1 MSELIVVERSSSLS
15 HLLTRTLQAAD
26 LGDWRELASTVDAL
40 AHIKR
45 EVDLGTPPRAL
56 LLGAPAR
63 VQQEFRA
70 LLEELGRNPQI
81 AVLLLGHERLP
92 ELDLWLAG
100 HPAAEFL
107 PWAQFGRIP
116 AILQQLAPANTSI
129 EPVPPRDPDAVRVLF
144 VDDSASVRMTY
155 QSVLL
160 RQGYAVDLA
169 STRQEALA
177 RAQARRYDLIV
188 VDYYLPDGN
197 GEMLCRE
204 LRQIAHTADA
214 LIAVITGS
222 YRDDIIRDCLEAGAI
237 ECMFKSE
244 AMELFTVRIASLAR
258 QVQMQKRVA
267 SERER
272 LDGILSAVAD
282 GVYGVDR
289 NGMIGFINPNG
300 LRLLG
305 FTHEDQVVGRAAHEL
320 FHPMRE
326 DGSRLA
332 DEDSPL
338 TRAYSTSAP
347 VSQFETVFW
356 TREGGA
362 LPVECS
368 LRPLTIEG
376 RHEGAVAVFRD
387 ISDRKSVERLHWD
400 MTHDGLTGLANTRHF
415 LHLLGMELAR
425 RREQGGYAAL
435 LYIDVDR
442 YRQIG
447 ETAGI
452 SAGENLLVDLA
463 RRFGT
468 QLRDGDALARLDRDR
483 FGLLLPGVQPDN
495 LFKLAENFR
504 ALAQQCDYEANGT
517 RRQATVSV
525 GVGLVSRE
533 TPSVENALE
542 RAREAC
548 EIAKHRGRDQTQIS
562 LGEVDSRLAREIESG
577 WAERLREAI
586 AQDRLV
592 FYLQPIV
599 PIAAVPVEMANSI
612 SEPSWSPTHA
622 MARTQFFELL
632 VRLRDARGDLISPS
646 VFIPLAERFGLM
658 PELDLWIVA
667 RALKHLSA
675 LSRSGV
681 LSSFTVNLSSQSLS
695 DNETLRRIEELVRTG
710 NAAPGQL
717 VFELTETSQ
726 LNRLNDV
733 RRFMLT
739 LRGLGCRFALDDFGT
754 GFSSFTHLR
763 HLPVDF
769 VKIDGSFVEGM
780 VSTEI
785 DHKLVS
791 SITGMARALK
801 LRVIAEHV
809 DSPATLA
816 ALRAC
821 GVEFAQGHF
830 LGKPRALEHTHFAR
844 LLNLD

>member
-1 MSELIVVERSSSLS
+1 MSELIVVERSASLC

-26 LGDWRELASTVDAL
+26 LGGWRELASSVDAL
-40 AHIKR
+40 AHVKR

-56 LLGAPAR
+56 LLGAPVR
-63 VQQEFRA
+63 LQQEFRA

-81 AVLLLGHERLP
+81 AVVVLGHERLP
-92 ELDLWLAG
+92 ELDVWLAS

-116 AILQQLAPANTSI
+116 SMLQHLAPANSTLESA
-129 EPVPPRDPDAVRVLF
+129 PLRRNDAVRVLF

-169 STRQEALA
+169 GTRHEALMKA
-177 RAQARRYDLIV
+177 RARRYDLIV
-188 VDYYLPDGN
+188 VDYYLPDGT
-197 GEMLCRE
+197 GETLCRE
-204 LRQIAHTADA
+204 LREIPHTADA
-214 LIAVITGS
+214 LIAVITDS
-222 YRDDIIRDCLEAGAI
+222 YRDDIIRSCLEAGAI

-258 QVQMQKRVA
+258 QVQMQQRVE
-267 SERER
+267 SERQR
-272 LDGILSAVAD
+272 LDGILGAVAD
-282 GVYGVDR
+282 GVYGVDP
-289 NGMIGFINPNG
+289 NGVVSFINPNG

-305 FTHEDQVVGRAAHEL
+305 YTHEDQVVGHVAHEL

-326 DGSRLA
+326 DGTRLA
-332 DEDSPL
+332 GEDSPL
-338 TRAYSTSAP
+338 ARAYSTSAP
-347 VSQFETVFW
+347 VNQFETVFW
-356 TREGGA
+356 TREGAA

-368 LRPLTIEG
+368 LRPLAING
-376 RHEGAVAVFRD
+376 RHQGAVAVFRD
-387 ISDRKSVERLHWD
+387 ISDRKSVERLHWE
-400 MTHDGLTGLANTRHF
+400 MTHDGLTGLHNTRHF
-415 LHLLGMELAR
+415 LQLLGAELSR
-425 RREQGGYAAL
+425 RRDLGGYAAL

-442 YRQIG
+442 YLQIVEG
-447 ETAGI
+447 SGI
-452 SAGENLLVDLA
+452 SAAENLLVDLA
-463 RRFGT
+463 RRFST
-468 QLRDGDALARLDRDR
+468 LLRDGDVLARLERDR

-495 LFKLAENFR
+495 LFALAESFR
-504 ALAQQCDYEANGT
+504 AQAQACTIEVNNGQ
-517 RRQATVSV
+517 RPATVSV

-542 RAREAC
+542 RSREAC
-548 EIAKHRGRDQTQIS
+548 EVAKQRGRDQTQIS
-562 LGEVDSRLAREIESG
+562 LGEVDSRLAREIETS

-599 PIAAVPVEMANSI
+599 PIAAIPPDFATSMV
-612 SEPSWSPTHA
+612 EPSWSPNAA

-658 PELDLWIVA
+658 PEIDLWIVA
-667 RALKHLSA
+667 RALKHLGT
-675 LSRSGV
+675 LSRQGV
-681 LSSFTVNLSSQSLS
+681 LSSFTVNLSSQTLS
-695 DNETLRRIEELVRTG
+695 DSDTLRRIEELVRAG
-710 NAAPGQL
+710 HAAPGQL

-726 LNRLNDV
+726 LSRLNDV
-733 RRFMLT
+733 RRFMLA
-739 LRGLGCRFALDDFGT
+739 LRALGCRFALDDFGT

-780 VSTEI
+780 VSTEL

-809 DSPATLA
+809 DGPATLA
-816 ALRAC
+816 ALREC

-830 LGKPRALEHTHFAR
+830 LGKPRPIEKTHFAR
-844 LLNLD
+844 LLAVG